1 MSNNNYKTNGYQP
14 IPNGSNFNPYKQPDM
29 LLIPS
34 ADAPKVEWFV
44 DYRQMAHE
52 VAMEHIRRGV
62 WTVEE
67 IVDEYTDVYFRILK
81 RLEEP
86 YV

>member
-1 MSNNNYKTNGYQP
+1 MSNSNKTNGYQP
-14 IPNGSNFNPYKQPDM
+14 TSNGSGFDPCKQSDM

-34 ADAPKVEWFV
+34 TNPPKVEWFV

-62 WTVEE
+62 WTIEE
-67 IVDEYTDVYFRILK
+67 IVDEYTDVYFKILK

>member
-1 MSNNNYKTNGYQP
+1 MSDSNYKINGYQP
-14 IPNGSNFNPYKQPDM
+14 TPNDSNFNSYKQPDM
-29 LLIPS
+29 WSIPS
-34 ADAPKVEWFV
+34 INPPKVEWFV
-44 DYRQMAHE
+44 DYQQMAHE
-52 VAMEHIRRGV
+52 VAMEHIKNGIGKDAN
-62 WTVEE
+62 